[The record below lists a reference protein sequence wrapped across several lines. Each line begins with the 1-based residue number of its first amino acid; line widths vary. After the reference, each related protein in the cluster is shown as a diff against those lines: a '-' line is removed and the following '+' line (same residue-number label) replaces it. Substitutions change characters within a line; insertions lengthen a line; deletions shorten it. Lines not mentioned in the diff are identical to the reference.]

1 MITANLRN
9 AKLSFKLDNP
19 ILKEQPTYSL
29 EKNKMLNFY
38 NYSVKV

>member
-9 AKLSFKLDNP
+9 VKLSFKLDNP
-19 ILKEQPTYSL
+19 ILKEQPF
-29 EKNKMLNFY
+29 EQNKMLNFY